1 MFLTGITTIA
11 LLSVGAVAAIAPP
24 KIQLSARKVPA
35 GHVSAMR
42 KRSIVKRGL
51 DPSSIPLADQFNG
64 TDLQWYGNISVGT
77 PPQTIPV
84 VFDTGSYTL
93 EFVSTDCGE
102 PCANQIQFNASA
114 SSTFAGSDD
123 VQQIAFETG
132 GGVNP
137 ITSPDEYVLWL
148 RPGTDTVTVDGVATA
163 NVSLYLVVNQT
174 AAFYPDPYSGIT
186 GLSPTPEG
194 FFLGLMNNGL
204 PGVFGLYITPQ
215 KVGDAEITLGG
226 VDESHIHGEVQT
238 ASLPSDNDDTWLLSS
253 SAIYIN
259 GNTTSLLSQT
269 REVIFDSG
277 TSNVYFDPSIAETI
291 YSYISP
297 NIKAYAPESTK
308 YGTAYGI
315 PCSEIT
321 GLDAQLTLTFTNTA
335 GAPFNLTIPTSE
347 LSVGPFPGQTETCQT
362 FINAI
367 DGLNLVGGSLFKH
380 YYTIFSVENQ
390 TIGFAD
396 NGVPATV
403 AANTT
408 GTASSRSER
417 AALNSIAATLSVL
430 LIAAAVAI

>member
-1 MFLTGITTIA
+1 MFITGIATIA
-11 LLSVGAVAAIAPP
+11 LLGTGAAAAVAPP

-42 KRSIVKRGL
+42 KRSVVKRGL
-51 DPSSIPLADQFNG
+51 DPFSIPLVDQFNG

-77 PPQTIPV
+77 PPQQIPV

-93 EFVSTDCGE
+93 EFASTECGQ
-102 PCANQIQFNASA
+102 PCAHQIQFNASA

-174 AAFYPDPYSGIT
+174 AAFDPDPYSGIT
-186 GLSPTPEG
+186 GLGPDPEG

-204 PGVFGLYITPQ
+204 PGVFGLYVTPE

-226 VDESHIHGEVQT
+226 VDESHIHGLSSP
-238 ASLPSDNDDTWLLSS
+238 SLCDNDDTWLLSS

-259 GNTTSLLSQT
+259 GKTTSLLSQK
-269 REVIFDSG
+269 REIIFDSG
-277 TSNVYFDPSIAETI
+277 TSNAYFDPSIAEAI

-297 NIKAYAPESTK
+297 KITAYSPESTE

-315 PCSEIT
+315 PCSELT
-321 GLDAQLTLTFTNTA
+321 GLDSELTLTFTNTA
-335 GAPFNLTIPTSE
+335 GTPFNLTVPSSE

-367 DGLNLVGGSLFKH
+367 DGLNLVGGSLLKH

-396 NGVPATV
+396 NGACVWAMWV
-403 AANTT
+403 
-408 GTASSRSER
+408 G
-417 AALNSIAATLSVL
+417 VCG
-430 LIAAAVAI
+430 